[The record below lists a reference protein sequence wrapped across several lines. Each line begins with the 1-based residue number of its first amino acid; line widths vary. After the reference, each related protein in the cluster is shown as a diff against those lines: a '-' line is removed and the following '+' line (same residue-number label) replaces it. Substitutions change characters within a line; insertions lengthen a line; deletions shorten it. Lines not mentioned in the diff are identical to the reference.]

1 MPAISS
7 GKGEGARAASS
18 SERKAV
24 LKGLVVVKSLLTSS
38 AEYHQHR
45 GQLGEQDAPHLL
57 VGSFPLRE
65 LGCFQ
70 KPTKS
75 PILCFP
81 AECGGCIVHGS
92 KPLPRW
98 VTVCPTAHLGL
109 TGLCAPA
116 WVSAQRTAGCAG
128 FHRSLPA

>member
-18 SERKAV
+18 SERKVV

-45 GQLGEQDAPHLL
+45 GQPGEQDAPHLL
-57 VGSFPLRE
+57 VGSFPLHE

-70 KPTKS
+70 KPKS

-81 AECGGCIVHGS
+81 AE
-92 KPLPRW
+92 
-98 VTVCPTAHLGL
+98 
-109 TGLCAPA
+109 
-116 WVSAQRTAGCAG
+116 
-128 FHRSLPA
+128 